1 MSWGLSVLGSK
12 CAKGLNEKGSKC
24 SEGLN
29 ERGLSVLWVYLSWVY
44 VSSGSKWRGLSV
56 QESKCSG
63 PKFLG
68 SKCSWGLNV
77 WEPIWLMVISVLD
90 CQCEMILPLVLK

>member
-29 ERGLSVLWVYLSWVY
+29 ERGLSVLGVYLS
-44 VSSGSKWRGLSV
+44 
-56 QESKCSG
+56 
-63 PKFLG
+63 
-68 SKCSWGLNV
+68 
-77 WEPIWLMVISVLD
+77 
-90 CQCEMILPLVLK
+90 

>member
-1 MSWGLSVLGSK
+1 MSQGLSVLGSK
-12 CAKGLNEKGSKC
+12 CAEGLNEKGSKC

-29 ERGLSVLWVYLSWVY
+29 ERGLSVLGVYLSWVY

-77 WEPIWLMVISVLD
+77 WEPSM
-90 CQCEMILPLVLK
+90 LPLHIQNKDIS

>member
-1 MSWGLSVLGSK
+1 MRGGLSVLNYSW
-12 CAKGLNEKGSKC
+12 
-24 SEGLN
+24 GLN
-29 ERGLSVLWVYLSWVY
+29 ERGLSVPGVYLSWVY

-77 WEPIWLMVISVLD
+77 WEPYNQLQTMYLIIT
-90 CQCEMILPLVLK
+90 Q